1 MIQHLLTT
9 IELRKLGRPIGKVAD
24 EKLNAVISEAEQLH
38 IKPILGDELFLDL
51 LKEASLEDEEEKD
64 TTKQMLL
71 NGGSYYINKDTDKEA
86 IRSFMGLKVALSY
99 FVYAQ
104 NLMVGD
110 IESTRYGSVI
120 KENDFSSRV
129 SSKERSNAYN
139 NTMEVANAYL
149 KECVEY
155 CKANGLIKSAGRP
168 AVAIG
173 GITIKRIG

>member
-1 MIQHLLTT
+1 MKHLLT
-9 IELRKLGRPIGKVAD
+9 INELRTLGRPIGKVAED
-24 EKLNAVISEAEQLH
+24 KLIAFISEAEQLH

-51 LKEASLEDEEEKD
+51 LEEAEKD
-64 TTKQMLL
+64 DDEQKDTVKQTLL
-71 NGGSYYINKDTDKEA
+71 NGGTYIINEGTEKEK

-110 IESTRYGSVI
+110 IESTRFGSVI

-129 SSKERSNAYN
+129 SSKERSSAYN

-149 KECVEY
+149 KECLDY
-155 CKANGLIKSAGRP
+155 CRAKGLIKLAGKP
-168 AVAIG
+168 TVAIG